1 MRLEVLYPRRYLMS
15 DPQPSAP
22 HDDAPDGL
30 PSQGVRTVVS
40 LLLVFHLFALLVAI
54 GSNSGD
60 LSSSLQLQ
68 LRRVPL
74 LMNYLQFLD
83 MDLSY
88 NFALTQ
94 DTILDIDHAVTVEFS
109 LPDGGSEQVS
119 LPDDSMWPGTRYRRY
134 QRLAENM
141 ADLALDPDREALL
154 PRAIAASVMSRHG
167 VDEATITCRG
177 HYILRPEDVYS
188 SDLSLRDPYHERRYR
203 TVYSAKVLRDGDQVG
218 LVKTSSDE
226 LPGESPNAPSSTAPV
241 PVQTQ
246 QP

>member
-1 MRLEVLYPRRYLMS
+1 MS
-15 DPQPSAP
+15 DPQPSDP
-22 HDDAPDGL
+22 PDDATDGL

-40 LLLVFHLFALLVAI
+40 LLLVFHLFGLLVAI
-54 GSNSGD
+54 ASNNGD
-60 LSSSLQLQ
+60 LSSALQLQ

-88 NFALTQ
+88 DFALTQ
-94 DTILDIDHAVTVEFS
+94 DTIFNIDHAVSVEVS
-109 LPDGGSEQVS
+109 LPDGGSEQVN
-119 LPDDSMWPGTRYRRY
+119 LPDDSTWPGTRYRRY
-134 QRLAENM
+134 QNLAENM
-141 ADLALDPDREALL
+141 AVLSGDPDREALL
-154 PRAIAASVMSRHG
+154 PRAIAASVMNRHG
-167 VDEATITCRG
+167 VDEANITLRG

-188 SDLSLRDPYHERRYR
+188 SDLSMRDPYHERRYR

-226 LPGESPNAPSSTAPV
+226 LPGESPNAPSSTAPA
-241 PVQTQ
+241 PVEAR